1 MLQLLLWLLVVVE
14 LATFV
19 APFVI
24 VASNVRVFLH
34 LKFNHL

>member
-1 MLQLLLWLLVVVE
+1 VLQLLLWLVVVE

-24 VASNVRVFLH
+24 VVASNVYVFLH